1 MSANPLIVAL
11 DVPTVER
18 ALELARQLKG
28 HADIVKV
35 GYPLFIQGGT
45 AFIESLMAEG
55 LKVFLDLKFHDIP
68 NTVSNAVKSVMKN
81 PPFMLT
87 LHTSGGTAMMAAAVQ
102 ARDEVLRAEPK
113 TKLLGVTVLT
123 SIDHIILGRELR
135 VMGSVEA
142 HVSELSW
149 MAKQSGLDGVV
160 ASSHEIVIIRQ
171 RCGLNSASGLR
182 SDSSRRSD
190 FGGGGSSRRSD
201 FGGGGSSRRSDFGG
215 GGFGGGGSGLRSD
228 SSRRSDFGGGGFGGG
243 GSGASGTESSANGK
257 GFLIVVPGIRPVF
270 DARKDDQKR
279 TMSPG
284 DAIRRGADYLVI
296 GRPIIEAPDPVK
308 ATETILEEIQ
318 AFRPIR
324 RRPRP
329 PAADPCSGSS

>member
-1 MSANPLIVAL
+1 MNPLIVAL
-11 DVPTVER
+11 DVPTTVR

-28 HADIVKV
+28 HAEIVKV

-45 AFIESLMAEG
+45 AFVESLMAEG

-68 NTVSNAVKSVMKN
+68 NTVSNAIKSVMKN

-102 ARDEVLRAEPK
+102 ARDEIQRDGSK

-123 SIDHIILGRELR
+123 SIDHIVLGRELR

-142 HVSELSW
+142 HVSELAW

-160 ASSHEIVIIRQ
+160 ASSHEIAIIRQ
-171 RCGLNSASGLR
+171 RCGK
-182 SDSSRRSD
+182 D
-190 FGGGGSSRRSD
+190 FS
-201 FGGGGSSRRSDFGG
+201 
-215 GGFGGGGSGLRSD
+215 
-228 SSRRSDFGGGGFGGG
+228 
-243 GSGASGTESSANGK
+243 
-257 GFLIVVPGIRPVF
+257 IVVPGIRPVF
-270 DARKDDQKR
+270 EARKDDQKR

-296 GRPIIEAPDPVK
+296 GRPIVEAPDPVK
-308 ATETILEEIQ
+308 ATEAILEEVR
-318 AFRPIR
+318 AFRPI
-324 RRPRP
+324 
-329 PAADPCSGSS
+329 GSPTV